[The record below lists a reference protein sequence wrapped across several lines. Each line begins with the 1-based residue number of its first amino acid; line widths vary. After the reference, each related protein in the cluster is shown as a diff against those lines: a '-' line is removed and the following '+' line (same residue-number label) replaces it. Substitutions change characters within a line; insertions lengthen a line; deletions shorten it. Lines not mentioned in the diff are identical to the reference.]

1 MTTIPKTKKLRG
13 RPPVDTKPVTL
24 RLPIAM
30 IAAVDKAVRAEPQ
43 PPPSRPEM
51 IRRMMADW
59 LRERGYLPK

>member
-1 MTTIPKTKKLRG
+1 
-13 RPPVDTKPVTL
+13 
-24 RLPIAM
+24 M